1 VNQRVKVKIISEDP
15 EDAREVDH
23 KLVSLAKKWNIRLM
37 TLDFNLAQ
45 LSRAQSV
52 KVLNIN
58 DLAQAIKIALVPG
71 EDLTLRISHPG
82 KEREQ
87 GVGYLE
93 DGTMVVV
100 DSAQDRVGSDVDVI
114 VTKVHNTPAGQ
125 LFFARLK

>member
-1 VNQRVKVKIISEDP
+1 
-15 EDAREVDH
+15 
-23 KLVSLAKKWNIRLM
+23 
-37 TLDFNLAQ
+37 
-45 LSRAQSV
+45 
-52 KVLNIN
+52 VLNIN